1 MSKSNLFIIF
11 FYIKGSRMKNY
22 LTNKLAYL
30 LGLTLMCATA
40 AEATPAFARQMDMEC
55 MSCHFQNI
63 PKLNS
68 FGREFKLSGFTMTS
82 GKEKEEM
89 KSTLSGG
96 LALPDTLNMGL
107 VLKARILHDDKSE
120 NTTLGKTTKTEIFD
134 ESAFIFGGKIADN
147 VGTSMEVAAGG
158 IFGGK
163 VLFTTETLGGRVG
176 AAYSTTDA
184 LGAFQGTELYTTGLY
199 RPIRQ
204 FENRKKTNIF
214 QDLGIGDGESSVVQV
229 YYSGYGFY
237 GTVGGYVPTFAQSS
251 RTDSDGYKLLARAAY
266 EFNVAGSS
274 IMLGGYYMGG
284 DVGKKIIPYNLAD
297 ITDEVDLAYVAALN
311 RTSYGIDFQLESKI
325 SDMSLMMTGGYVIK
339 NDYDDLNMTTGLATN
354 AQDITGY
361 HFDAQLN
368 PTDKFGIKVA
378 VLGHNDKA
386 AQRDYNIYSAG
397 VEYNMRQNVR
407 FCVEYS
413 YTSSDRPDSVGV
425 NGTTV
430 YSGSDILFMSMV
442 AF

>member
-1 MSKSNLFIIF
+1 MKDFLRSKIS
-11 FYIKGSRMKNY
+11 
-22 LTNKLAYL
+22 YL
-30 LGLTLMCATA
+30 LGMTLICATV
-40 AEATPAFARQMDMEC
+40 AEATPAFARQMDMDC

-68 FGREFKLSGFTMTS
+68 FGREFKMSGFTMTS
-82 GKEKEEM
+82 GKEEL
-89 KSTLSGG
+89 KSETAGG
-96 LALPDTLNMGL
+96 LSLPNTLNFGL
-107 VLKARILHDDKSE
+107 VLKARVLSDDKTE

-163 VLFTTETLGGRVG
+163 VLFTTEALGGRVG

-184 LGAFQGTELYTTGLY
+184 LGAFAGTEIYTTGLY
-199 RPIRQ
+199 RPVRQ

-214 QDLGIGDGESSVVQV
+214 QDLGIGAGEASVVQA
-229 YYSGYGFY
+229 YYHGYGLY
-237 GTVGGYVPTFAQSS
+237 ATVGAYVPTFAQSS

-266 EFNVAGSS
+266 EFNVASTTM
-274 IMLGGYYMGG
+274 MLGGFYIGG
-284 DVGKKIIPYNLAD
+284 DVGKEIITYNVNDLEDETDLAD
-297 ITDEVDLAYVAALN
+297 FAALD
-311 RTSYGIDFQLESKI
+311 RTAYGIDFQLESAI
-325 SDMSLMMTGGYVIK
+325 SNMPLMVTGAYILK
-339 NDYDDLNMTTGLATN
+339 NDYNELNTTSGTVTDT
-354 AQDITGY
+354 QDIKGF

-368 PTDKFGIKVA
+368 PTEQFGVKVA
-378 VLGHNDKA
+378 MLNHNDKIED
-386 AQRDYNIYSAG
+386 RDYDVYSAG
-397 VEYNMRQNVR
+397 LEYNMRQNVR
-407 FCVEYS
+407 FCLEYS
-413 YTSSDRPDSVGV
+413 YTSSDRPDTVGT

>member
-1 MSKSNLFIIF
+1 MDILNLFIMF
-11 FYIKGSRMKNY
+11 FYIKGVTVKTY
-22 LTNKLAYL
+22 LTSKAAYIV
-30 LGLTLMCATA
+30 GLTLMCATA

-68 FGREFKLSGFTMTS
+68 FGREFKMAGFTMTS
-82 GKEKEEM
+82 GKEEM
-89 KSTLSGG
+89 KSTLAGG
-96 LALPDTLNMGL
+96 LGLPSTLNMGL
-107 VLKARILHDDKSE
+107 VLKARILSDDKTE
-120 NTTLGKTTKTEIFD
+120 NTTLGKTVKTEIFD

-163 VLFTTETLGGRVG
+163 VLFTTEALGGRVG
-176 AAYSTTDA
+176 ASYSTTDA
-184 LGAFQGTELYTTGLY
+184 LGAFQGTEIYTTGLY

-214 QDLGIGDGESSVVQV
+214 QDLGIGDGEASVVQA
-229 YYSGYGFY
+229 YYHGGGLYA
-237 GTVGGYVPTFAQSS
+237 TVGGYVPTFAQSS

-266 EFNVAGSS
+266 EFNAAGST
-274 IMLGGYYMGG
+274 IMIGGYYMGG
-284 DVGKKIIPYNLAD
+284 DTGNKIIPYNLAD
-297 ITDEVDLAYVAALN
+297 ITDEVDLANIAALN
-311 RTSYGIDFQLESKI
+311 RTSYGIDFQLESAI
-325 SDMSLMMTGGYVIK
+325 SDMSLMVTGAYVLK
-339 NDYDDLNMTTGLATN
+339 NDYDDLDMTTGLATG

-361 HFDAQLN
+361 HLDAQLN
-368 PTDKFGIKVA
+368 LTDKYGVKAA

-386 AQRDYNIYSAG
+386 VDRDYNVYSAG
-397 VEYNMRQNVR
+397 LEYNMRQNVR
-407 FCVEYS
+407 FCLEYS
-413 YTSSDRPDSVGV
+413 YTSSDRPDTVGV